1 MVYARIWRN
10 LSRTPVLF
18 VLLAVMWGTSFV
30 FIKIGLEHF
39 PPVLFAAVRYDVAGL
54 VMLAYAVTTVDRWRP
69 RGREEWLSVVI
80 AGAFVIAGYHAL
92 LYLGEQHVSGAVAAI
107 VVSLSPV
114 LTAAFASV
122 ALSGERI
129 RGLGLVGLASG
140 FLGVVVV
147 ADVDPGS
154 LAGANVAGIGLVF
167 AGAVCFAL
175 GTVLSRPLKTSLPA
189 RTVQGW
195 AMVLGAGM
203 LHVVGAARGESFAAV
218 EWTTATVVSLVYLTF
233 VSGVVAFMLYFH
245 LLDTIGPTE
254 LNLIGYLEPVV
265 ATLMSWLVLG
275 ELVESTTM
283 VGFGAILLGFAL
295 LKRELLLD
303 AALSVRTATRSRSR
317 F

>member
-122 ALSGERI
+122 ALSEERI
-129 RGLGLVGLASG
+129 HGLGLVGLASG

-218 EWTTATVVSLVYLTF
+218 EWTTATVISLVYLTF

-283 VGFGAILLGFAL
+283 VGFAAIFLGFAL

-303 AALSVRTATRSRSR
+303 AALSVRTATRSRS
-317 F
+317 